1 MSPAKKGKPSKT
13 PRVPTPQEGVRSP
26 ISKPSLHQDPGAQ
39 LETVLRNSIAK
50 ETPSERAKWESLL
63 NDLAAMPQGTERDNR
78 ALQGFRE
85 WKTNKEPK
93 DSLDV
98 REGEK

>member
-1 MSPAKKGKPSKT
+1 MSPAKRPKT

-39 LETVLRNSIAK
+39 LVKVFRKALEK
-50 ETPSERAKWESLL
+50 ETPTERVKWESLL
-63 NDLAAMPQGTERDNR
+63 NDLEALPQGTERDNR

-93 DSLDV
+93 DSLDD

>member
-1 MSPAKKGKPSKT
+1 MSKT
-13 PRVPTPQEGVRSP
+13 
-26 ISKPSLHQDPGAQ
+26 SLHQAPGAQ
-39 LETVLRNSIAK
+39 LVKVFRKALEK
-50 ETPSERAKWESLL
+50 ETPTERVKWESLL
-63 NDLAAMPQGTERDNR
+63 NDLEALPQGTERDNR

>member
-1 MSPAKKGKPSKT
+1 MSPAKRPKSPI
-13 PRVPTPQEGVRSP
+13 PPTSRDQSRLRSP
-26 ISKPSLHQDPGAQ
+26 ITKASLHQAPGAQ
-39 LETVLRNSIAK
+39 LVKVFRKALEK
-50 ETPSERAKWESLL
+50 ESPSERAKWESLL
-63 NDLAAMPQGTERDNR
+63 NDLEALPQGTERDNR

>member
-1 MSPAKKGKPSKT
+1 MSPAKRPKT
-13 PRVPTPQEGVRSP
+13 PIPPTSQDQGGLRSP
-26 ISKPSLHQDPGAQ
+26 ISKASLHQDPGAQ
-39 LETVLRNSIAK
+39 LVKVFRKALEK
-50 ETPSERAKWESLL
+50 ESPSERTKWESLL
-63 NDLAAMPQGTERDNR
+63 NDLEALPQATERDNR

-93 DSLDV
+93 DFLNV

>member
-1 MSPAKKGKPSKT
+1 MSPAKRPKSPIPPTSQGLSRLHSPMSKT
-13 PRVPTPQEGVRSP
+13 
-26 ISKPSLHQDPGAQ
+26 SLHQAPGAQ
-39 LETVLRNSIAK
+39 LVKVFRKALEK
-50 ETPSERAKWESLL
+50 ETPTERAKWESFL
-63 NDLAAMPQGTERDNR
+63 NDLEALPQATERDNR